1 MKWTVLV
8 LALVL
13 SASISGTNAQGCPD
27 GWAEKSAR
35 CYQFFMGSMTFSQ
48 AEALCASHNA
58 RVALPKDQA
67 LNDFIVALRNS
78 NARDA
83 QFPAWIGLKDVD
95 VENEHRW
102 TDGTLLEGYANW
114 ADGEPNDAPGEADC
128 VRNERSDADER
139 YRNKWRDYPCDS
151 ASFGVFCETLS
162 PCEVD
167 KGTCSASGDPH
178 YTSFDN
184 RRHHF
189 QGRCRYTL
197 AKDCGNNEFTVEAKN
212 EPWGTRPV
220 SVTREIYVIAF
231 GITIGILQYDGSNNR
246 HTVTLDTGNGG
257 GPTYLNSPSYVD
269 PLGRITVGVVGRYV
283 HVRLT
288 DQCVDVY
295 FDGRHK
301 VRVNVPRTYMGNMC
315 GLCGNFND
323 DASDDLNGQSTTVFG
338 NSHLVDISYCPGG
351 DIGPTDDPPTPC
363 DEALDAIVRDNSNCG
378 RITDANGPFA
388 ICHNVVD
395 PNDYFENCAFDMC
408 VGGAPDALCQGLE
421 AYADDC
427 AAAGVQLNWRTAN
440 LCPLPC
446 PANSEYRSCMTPCP
460 PTCRD
465 QSATCDAPC
474 VEGCECIADHI
485 WSGDSCV
492 PVNQCGCVDPDTG
505 EYFQLNAEWG
515 TPDGEQ
521 CRCDEGGIIN
531 CDEVPC
537 DVDGGY
543 AWTNVNGV
551 YGCNCIGDCC
561 DRVLCKASG
570 DPHYCT
576 ADQRRHHFQGGCTY
590 TFAKDCVG
598 NDFTVETKN
607 VPSPRRPSVS
617 LVRAVWVYIT
627 IDNVTWVICILQRR
641 VVRVNDV
648 TRTLPLSLAGGQIDV
663 KLTGRFV
670 RIELVE
676 LCVVILYDG
685 RHQVKVEIPRNYQNR
700 LCGLCGNFNGNKND
714 DYMLPDGSTAPNWN
728 VFGNA
733 WQTDDDCDVDPP
745 TGDPPTLGPC
755 DPQYSDPCDVLT
767 DTSGPFATC
776 IPVVDPTPYVED
788 CVYDMCQTQ
797 TGICSILETYYDT
810 CMEAGVPAFAWRSQD
825 FCPMDCPANSHYSAS
840 ASACPATCVNPDAPD
855 NCNVFPEFGEGCV
868 CDEGYRQ
875 SGQECVP
882 ASQCGCIDVY
892 ENYYMIG
899 EQWGTE
905 DGQQCECGF
914 PFGPGFPW
922 ITCNPATCNE
932 EDGYSWTLVDGVWGC
947 HCVLPCCDRAICYAN
962 GDPHYC
968 TPDGRRHHF
977 QGPCRYVFAKD
988 CGNSSDFTVEV
999 QQVPSQWNPAVSIVR
1014 QVFVIAYGYEIK
1026 IDQGRVVTVTP
1037 PGPPPVTPTITLPP
1051 PPAMGKI
1058 RITQSGRYIRVEL
1071 IELCVEVLYD
1081 GRHEIKVEIPSNYQ
1095 NDLCGLCGNYN
1106 GIPGDDYM
1114 LPDGTVASNWND
1126 FGNSWVTDIN
1136 TCDGDPPTGE
1146 PPTLG
1151 PCDPNLSDP
1160 CEAIRDPSGPFADC
1174 HPYLDPEAYYNNCVF
1189 DMCHTGESLCENMET
1204 YYGFCLQE
1212 GSPPFDWRPS
1222 IPCPMDCGA
1231 NSHYSTCTS
1240 PCPATC
1246 VDPTAPDSCFGECV
1260 DAGDNC
1266 LQDCVEG
1273 CECDEGYIQSGSECV
1288 LPVDCGCTDEDGFYH
1303 PLGDVWED
1311 DGEEC
1316 ECFADDTIVCEEID
1330 GCDPNPCD
1338 PNAACTD
1345 VPAPGTGQV
1354 CTCNT
1359 GYTGDG
1365 YTCTDTDGCNPDP
1378 CVAMATCTDN
1388 MAPMTGAVCTCP
1400 PGYHGD
1406 GKIHGTGC
1414 TDISGC
1420 DPNPCHIL
1428 ATCEDVPAPGTG
1440 AVCICPFGY
1449 EGDGTMGG
1457 TGCTVIQCSPQSP
1470 PTNGAVSGGNSPGDE
1485 ATFTCDPG
1493 YYLVG
1498 VNPLVCQAG
1507 GTWSD
1512 TAPTCVDDDECTDG
1526 THNCDVNAS
1535 CGNTIGSYTCTC
1547 NVGFSGNGVTCTD
1560 DDECTDGTHNC
1571 DVNARCGNT
1580 VGSYTC
1586 TCNDGFSGNGF
1597 TCTDDD
1603 ECTDGTHN
1611 CDVNA
1616 SCGNT
1621 VGSYTCTCNVGF
1633 SGNGVTCTDDDE
1645 CTDGTHNC
1653 DVNASCGNTVG
1664 SYTCTCNNGFSGN
1677 GFTCTDDDECTDGTH
1692 NCDVNASCGNT
1703 VGSYTCTCNVGFS
1716 GNGVTCTDD
1725 DECTDGT
1732 HNCDVNASCGNT
1744 VGSYTCTCDNGF
1756 SGDGFTCTDDDECTD
1771 GTHNCDV
1778 NASCGNTVGSYT
1790 CTCNDGFSGNGFTCT
1805 DDDECTD
1812 GTHNCDVNASCD
1824 NTPGSFTC
1832 TCNDGFSGNGFTCT
1846 DDDECTDGTHNCDV
1860 NASCGNT
1867 VGSYTCTCNV
1877 GFSGNGFTCTDT
1889 NGCNPDPC
1897 VAMATCTDNV
1907 APMTGAV
1914 CTCPPGYHGDGKV
1927 HGTGCTDISGC
1938 DPNPCHILA
1947 TCEDVPAPGTGAVCM
1962 CPSGYEGDGT
1972 MGGTGCTDIDG
1983 CDPNPC
1989 DANAACTD
1997 VAAPGTGQDCSCN
2010 TGYEGDGYTCT
2021 DTDGC
2026 DPNPCDA
2033 NAVCTD
2039 VVAPGTG
2046 QDCSCNAGYEGDGYT
2061 CTDTDGCDPNP
2072 CDANAACAD
2081 VAAPGTG
2088 QDCTCNAGYEG
2099 DGYTCTDIDGCAG
2112 DPCDANAACTDVPA
2126 PGTGQDC
2133 SCNAGYEGDGY
2144 TCTDIDGCDPNP
2156 CDANAACTDVAA
2168 PGTGQDCSCN
2178 AGYEGDGYTCTDIDG
2193 CDPNPCDANAA
2204 CADVPAPG
2212 TGQDCTCNT
2221 GYSGDGY
2228 TCTDTDGC
2236 NPDPCVGIATCT
2248 DNVAPMTGAV
2258 CTCPPGYHGDGKVHM
2273 TGCTDISG
2281 CDPNPCVYH
2290 ATCEDVPAPG
2300 TGAVCICPS
2309 GYEGDGTM
2317 GGNGCTDIDGCDP
2330 NPCDPNAA
2338 CADVPAPGTGQECTC
2353 NTGYE
2358 GDGYTCT
2365 DINGCDPD
2373 PCVSI
2378 ATCEDLPPP
2387 ETGAL
2392 CHCPPGYGGDGFMD
2406 GTGCTKLTRD
2416 DLCVLPG
2423 RGICR
2428 SCGDPHTTMFDRTR
2442 HHFQGPCR
2450 YTFAKDCGNS
2460 SDFTVEVQHVPV
2472 PHRPVV
2478 SVVREVYVIAYGYEI
2493 GIHQG
2498 NEVTVNGV
2506 MYTGSI
2512 PFWLA
2517 MGKIRVRYR
2526 GIWVHVRLVEY
2537 CVDIFYNGRHCVKVK
2552 VTPFYWDR
2560 MCGLCGNFNGD
2571 MTDDYMLPDGTIVSN
2586 WNDFGHSWL
2595 VEEEEEENCG
2605 GGGDPGPCPEGL
2617 MEVVSANDM
2626 CGLIMDHYG
2635 PFGVCHDHG
2644 VDPQDFFD
2652 DCVYDMCV
2660 QEDIVGLCENLEAY
2674 ADACEDAGV
2683 VITWRTATLCPLPCP
2698 PNSHYNPCASPCPAT
2713 CQDPDAPNNCPDVC
2727 VECCEC
2733 DPGYVMSG
2741 PHCVLLEDC
2750 GCTDPM
2756 TGRYYPLEE
2765 TWIQNG
2771 KRCVCTRNGIVCTEC
2786 SFDIVF
2792 ILDRSSSIG
2801 PYGMY
2806 IAEKYIAHIIRCL
2819 RGLDVEVGYIVFDC
2833 ISKWLISLG
2842 IYNVDTTAL
2851 IPEVKAAEFT
2861 GGESRVGNAI
2871 YHLMCTVRAL
2881 FAHLLALYIVYDIV
2895 LSCYETGTELCVLF
2909 FFSILLLD
2917 RRGQCG
2923 TALKFL

>member
-48 AEALCASHNA
+48 AEAFCASHNA

-83 QFPAWIGLKDVD
+83 QFPAWIGLRDVD

-102 TDGTLLEGYANW
+102 TDGTLLEGYDNW

-128 VRNERSDADER
+128 VRIERSDADEQ

-1051 PPAMGKI
+1051 PPAMAKI

-1365 YTCTDTDGCNPDP
+1365 YTCTDIDGCAGSPCDANADCTDITAPGTGQVCTCNTGYTGDGYTCTDIDGCAGSPCDANADCTDITAPGTGQVCTCNTGYTGDGYTCTDIDGCAGSPCDANADCTDVAAPGTGQVCTCNTGYTGDGYTCTDIDGCAGSPCDANADCADVAAPGTGQVCTCNTGYTGDGYTCTDIDGCAGSPCDANADCTDVAAPGTGQVCTCNTGYTGDGYTCTDIDGCAGSPCDANAACADVAAPGTGQVCTCNTGYTGDGYTCTDIDGCAGSPCDANADCADVAAPGTGQVCTCNTGYTGDGYTCTDIDGCAGSPCDANAACADVTAPGTGQVCTCNTGYTGDGYTCTDIDGCAGSPCDANAACADVAAPGTGQVCTCNTGYTGNGYTCTDTDGCNPDP

-1470 PTNGAVSGGNSPGDE
+1470 PSNGAVSGGNSPGDE

-1512 TAPTCVDDDECTDG
+1512 TAPTCVE
-1526 THNCDVNAS
+1526 
-1535 CGNTIGSYTCTC
+1535 
-1547 NVGFSGNGVTCTD
+1547 
-1560 DDECTDGTHNC
+1560 
-1571 DVNARCGNT
+1571 
-1580 VGSYTC
+1580 
-1586 TCNDGFSGNGF
+1586 
-1597 TCTDDD
+1597 
-1603 ECTDGTHN
+1603 
-1611 CDVNA
+1611 
-1616 SCGNT
+1616 
-1621 VGSYTCTCNVGF
+1621 
-1633 SGNGVTCTDDDE
+1633 
-1645 CTDGTHNC
+1645 
-1653 DVNASCGNTVG
+1653 
-1664 SYTCTCNNGFSGN
+1664 
-1677 GFTCTDDDECTDGTH
+1677 
-1692 NCDVNASCGNT
+1692 
-1703 VGSYTCTCNVGFS
+1703 
-1716 GNGVTCTDD
+1716 
-1725 DECTDGT
+1725 
-1732 HNCDVNASCGNT
+1732 
-1744 VGSYTCTCDNGF
+1744 
-1756 SGDGFTCTDDDECTD
+1756 
-1771 GTHNCDV
+1771 
-1778 NASCGNTVGSYT
+1778 
-1790 CTCNDGFSGNGFTCT
+1790 
-1805 DDDECTD
+1805 
-1812 GTHNCDVNASCD
+1812 
-1824 NTPGSFTC
+1824 
-1832 TCNDGFSGNGFTCT
+1832 
-1846 DDDECTDGTHNCDV
+1846 
-1860 NASCGNT
+1860 
-1867 VGSYTCTCNV
+1867 
-1877 GFSGNGFTCTDT
+1877 
-1889 NGCNPDPC
+1889 
-1897 VAMATCTDNV
+1897 
-1907 APMTGAV
+1907 
-1914 CTCPPGYHGDGKV
+1914 
-1927 HGTGCTDISGC
+1927 
-1938 DPNPCHILA
+1938 
-1947 TCEDVPAPGTGAVCM
+1947 
-1962 CPSGYEGDGT
+1962 
-1972 MGGTGCTDIDG
+1972 
-1983 CDPNPC
+1983 
-1989 DANAACTD
+1989 
-1997 VAAPGTGQDCSCN
+1997 
-2010 TGYEGDGYTCT
+2010 
-2021 DTDGC
+2021 
-2026 DPNPCDA
+2026 
-2033 NAVCTD
+2033 
-2039 VVAPGTG
+2039 
-2046 QDCSCNAGYEGDGYT
+2046 
-2061 CTDTDGCDPNP
+2061 
-2072 CDANAACAD
+2072 
-2081 VAAPGTG
+2081 
-2088 QDCTCNAGYEG
+2088 
-2099 DGYTCTDIDGCAG
+2099 
-2112 DPCDANAACTDVPA
+2112 
-2126 PGTGQDC
+2126 
-2133 SCNAGYEGDGY
+2133 
-2144 TCTDIDGCDPNP
+2144 
-2156 CDANAACTDVAA
+2156 
-2168 PGTGQDCSCN
+2168 
-2178 AGYEGDGYTCTDIDG
+2178 
-2193 CDPNPCDANAA
+2193 
-2204 CADVPAPG
+2204 
-2212 TGQDCTCNT
+2212 
-2221 GYSGDGY
+2221 
-2228 TCTDTDGC
+2228 
-2236 NPDPCVGIATCT
+2236 
-2248 DNVAPMTGAV
+2248 
-2258 CTCPPGYHGDGKVHM
+2258 
-2273 TGCTDISG
+2273 
-2281 CDPNPCVYH
+2281 
-2290 ATCEDVPAPG
+2290 
-2300 TGAVCICPS
+2300 
-2309 GYEGDGTM
+2309 
-2317 GGNGCTDIDGCDP
+2317 
-2330 NPCDPNAA
+2330 
-2338 CADVPAPGTGQECTC
+2338 
-2353 NTGYE
+2353 
-2358 GDGYTCT
+2358 
-2365 DINGCDPD
+2365 INGCDPD
-2373 PCVSI
+2373 PCVPM

-2392 CHCPPGYGGDGFMD
+2392 CHCPLGYEGDGFMDGTGCTIVQCSPQSPPTNGAVSGGNSYGDLATFTCDPGYYLVGVNPLLCQADGTWSDSAPTCVEINGCDPDPCVPMATCEDLPPPETGALCHCPLGYEGDGFMDGTGCTIVQCSPQSPPTNGGVSGGNSYGDLATFTCDPGYYLVGVNPLVCQADGTWSDSAPTCVEINGCDPDPCVPMATCEDLPPPETGAVCHCPLGYGGDGFMD
-2406 GTGCTKLTRD
+2406 GTGCTELTRD
-2416 DLCVLPG
+2416 DLCVMPG

-2428 SCGDPHTTMFDRTR
+2428 ACGDPHFRTFDGKR

-2472 PHRPVV
+2472 PRRPVV

-2493 GIHQG
+2493 GILQG
-2498 NEVTVNGV
+2498 NEVTVTVNGV
-2506 MYTGSI
+2506 TYTATGSI
-2512 PFWLA
+2512 PFELA
-2517 MGKIRVRYR
+2517 MGKIQVTYR

-2537 CVDIFYNGRHCVKVK
+2537 CVDVFYNGRHCVKVR
-2552 VTPFYWDR
+2552 VTPYYWGR
-2560 MCGLCGNFNGD
+2560 MCGLCGDFNGNRAND
-2571 MTDDYMLPDGTIVSN
+2571 FMLPDGTIAPN

-2595 VEEEEEENCG
+2595 VEDEDDERCVVG
-2605 GGGDPGPCPEGL
+2605 PPPPPCPHGL
-2617 MEVVSANDM
+2617 MTVVSANDM

-2635 PFGVCHDHG
+2635 PFGVCHDLG

-2652 DCVYDMCV
+2652 DCVFDMCARDG
-2660 QEDIVGLCENLEAY
+2660 DIVGLCENLEAY
-2674 ADACEDAGV
+2674 ADACEEAGA
-2683 VITWRTATLCPLPCP
+2683 IGFTWRSATLCPLPCP

-2713 CQDPDAPNNCPDVC
+2713 CQNPDAPNQPCITLC

-2741 PHCVLLEDC
+2741 PHCVPLEDC

-2771 KRCVCTRNGIVCTEC
+2771 RRCVCTRNGIVCTEC

-2806 IAEKYIAHIIRCL
+2806 IAEKYIAYIIRCL
-2819 RGLDVEVGYIVFDC
+2819 HGLDVEVGYIVFDC

-2842 IYNVDTTAL
+2842 LYNVDTTAL
-2851 IPEVKAAEFT
+2851 IPEIKAAEFT

-2871 YHLMCTVRAL
+2871 YHLMCTANYRNGIPSAAIILTDGVAYEEHPNNLYELQSNAARAMGIELYAVAIGREFL
-2881 FAHLLALYIVYDIV
+2881 FNLNALANIAGGPDRVFDVY
-2895 LSCYETGTELCVLF
+2895 SCCALA
-2909 FFSILLLD
+2909 IRLLD
-2917 RRGQCG
+2917 DLCG
-2923 TALKFL
+2923 PCPPGVDLVSCIQDPCVNAECAAHPTAMCKANYCGGCNAVFYDEQGNKVDCMAMNMYG